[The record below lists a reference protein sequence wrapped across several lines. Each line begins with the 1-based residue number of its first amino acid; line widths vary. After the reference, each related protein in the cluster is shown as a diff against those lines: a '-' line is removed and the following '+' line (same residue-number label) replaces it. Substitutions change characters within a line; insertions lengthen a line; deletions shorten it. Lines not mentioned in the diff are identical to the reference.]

1 MIKFDHRENSET
13 EPINMTK
20 LALLGGDP
28 VRTKLFPAHNFIGD
42 AEKKKVMEI
51 MDSGVLSR
59 FLGVWH
65 DDFYGGDEVRAFER
79 EWADSY
85 RAKHGVSVNSCTSGL
100 YAAVGAAGV
109 GPGDEVIVSPYT
121 MVASVTAAVAFNAVP
136 VFADIDPQNFCL
148 SPESIRERITER
160 TKAIIVVHLFG
171 HPADMDAIMEIATQH
186 NITVIE
192 DCAQAPNATYK
203 GRPVG
208 TLGHMGVFSL
218 NYHKHIHSG
227 EGGIVLTNDER
238 LADRVAMIRNHAEAV
253 VTGREIDS
261 LVNMVGFNFRM
272 GELEA
277 GIGRM
282 QHAKSQSLVDQR
294 RYNLEYFNRN
304 LPEIEGLTIS
314 PVADDVEHSYYAAV
328 LNYEAQVAGISRDTL
343 IKALHA
349 ELPETEMRKGHGPL
363 IGGGYVKPIYLYPMF
378 QEQTAFGNLG
388 CPFKCPHYKGELNY
402 SAGICPEV
410 EHAHATIITHEY
422 MQPSLEK
429 SDLDDVLSAF
439 AKVADNMD
447 DLRAF
452 EKE

>member
-1 MIKFDHRENSET
+1 
-13 EPINMTK
+13 MTK
-20 LALLGGDP
+20 LALLGGEP

-42 AEKKKVMEI
+42 EEKQKVMEI

-65 DDFYGGDEVRAFER
+65 DDFYGGEEVRGFEK

-85 RAKHGVSVNSCTSGL
+85 QAKHGVSVNSCTSGL

-121 MVASVTAAVAFNAVP
+121 MVASVTAAIAFNAVP
-136 VFADIDPQNFCL
+136 VFADIDPKNFCI
-148 SPESIRERITER
+148 SPKSIRAQITER

-171 HPADMDAIMEIATQH
+171 HPADMDEIMEIAAEY

-192 DCAQAPNATYK
+192 DCAQAPCATYK

-227 EGGIVLTNDER
+227 EGGIVLTNDDR

-261 LVNMVGFNFRM
+261 LVNMVGFNFRL

-277 GIGRM
+277 GIGRI
-282 QHAKSQSLVDQR
+282 QHAKSQGLVDHR
-294 RYNLEYFNRN
+294 RRNLSYFNQN
-304 LPEIEGLTIS
+304 LPEIPGLTIS
-314 PVADDVEHSYYAAV
+314 PVADYVEHSYYAAV
-328 LNYEAQVAGISRDTL
+328 LNYDAEVAGLSRDVL
-343 IKALHA
+343 IRALHA

-378 QEQTAFGNLG
+378 QQQTAFGDLG
-388 CPFKCPHYKGELNY
+388 CPFKCPHYKGEINY
-402 SAGICPEV
+402 AAGICPEV
-410 EHAHATIITHEY
+410 ERAHDSIITHEY
-422 MQPSLEK
+422 MQPSLEE
-429 SDLDDVLSAF
+429 SDIDDVLAAF
-439 AKVADNMD
+439 AKVAENMD
-447 DLRAF
+447 ELRAF
-452 EKE
+452 QVSHQKG

>member
-1 MIKFDHRENSET
+1 MAQ
-13 EPINMTK
+13 
-20 LALLGGDP
+20 LALLGGTP

-42 AEKKKVMEI
+42 EEKQKVMEI

-65 DDFYGGDEVRAFER
+65 EDFYGGDEVRGFER
-79 EWADSY
+79 EWALSY
-85 RAKHGVSVNSCTSGL
+85 QAKHGIAVNSCTSGL

-121 MVASVTAAVAFNAVP
+121 MVASVTAAIAFNAVP
-136 VFADIDPQNFCL
+136 VFADIDPDNFCL
-148 SPESIRERITER
+148 SPTSIRERITER

-171 HPADMDAIMEIATQH
+171 HPADMEEIMAIAGPR

-192 DCAQAPNATYK
+192 DCAQAPSATYR

-227 EGGIVLTNDER
+227 EGGIVVTNDDG
-238 LADRVAMIRNHAEAV
+238 LADRLRLIRNHAEAV
-253 VTGREIDS
+253 VTGRDIGRDIDS

-282 QHAKSQSLVDQR
+282 QLAKSQGLVDHR
-294 RYNLEYFNRN
+294 RRNLAYFNRN
-304 LPEIEGLTIS
+304 LPAVPGLSIS
-314 PVADDVEHSYYAAV
+314 PVADYVEHSYYAAV
-328 LNYEAQVAGISRDTL
+328 LNYDAAEAGLSRDTL
-343 IKALHA
+343 LRALHG
-349 ELPETEMRKGHGPL
+349 ELPETEMRVGHGPL
-363 IGGGYVKPIYLYPMF
+363 ISGGYVRPIYLYPMF
-378 QEQTAFGNLG
+378 QQQTAFGDLG
-388 CPFKCPHYKGELNY
+388 CPFKCPHYTGEVNY
-402 SAGICPEV
+402 HAGICPET

-422 MQPSLEK
+422 IQPSMETG
-429 SDLDDVLSAF
+429 DIDDVLHAF
-439 AKVADNMD
+439 ARVAENIDA
-447 DLRAF
+447 LRKF
-452 EKE
+452 DRK

>member
-1 MIKFDHRENSET
+1 
-13 EPINMTK
+13 MTK

-28 VRTKLFPAHNFIGD
+28 VRTKLFPAHNFIGE

-65 DDFYGGDEVRAFER
+65 EDFYGGDEVRGFER

-85 RAKHGVSVNSCTSGL
+85 QAKHGVAVNSCTSGL

-148 SPESIRERITER
+148 SPASIRARITER

-171 HPADMDAIMEIATQH
+171 HPADMDEIMDIARAH

-192 DCAQAPNATYK
+192 DCAQAPCATYK

-227 EGGIVLTNDER
+227 EGGIVVTNDDR
-238 LADRVAMIRNHAEAV
+238 LADRLCLIRNHAEAV
-253 VTGREIDS
+253 VTGRTVDS
-261 LVNMVGFNFRM
+261 LVNMVGFNFRL
-272 GELEA
+272 GEIEA
-277 GIGRM
+277 GIGRV
-282 QHAKSQSLVDQR
+282 QLGKCQDLVDR
-294 RYNLEYFNRN
+294 RRRNLDYFNRN
-304 LPEIEGLTIS
+304 LPRFPGLSIS

-328 LNYEAQVAGISRDTL
+328 LNYDAEEAGLSRDTL
-343 IKALHA
+343 IKALHG
-349 ELPETEMRKGHGPL
+349 ELPETDLRQGLGPM

-378 QEQTAFGNLG
+378 QELTAYGDLG
-388 CPFKCPHYKGELNY
+388 CPFKCPHYKGQLDY
-402 SAGICPEV
+402 GAGLCPET
-410 EHAHATIITHEY
+410 EKAHATIITHEY
-422 MQPSLEK
+422 MQPSLAE
-429 SDLDDVLSAF
+429 SDIDDVLDAF
-439 AKVADNMD
+439 AKVAENLDA
-447 DLRAF
+447 LRAF
-452 EKE
+452 EKG

>member
-1 MIKFDHRENSET
+1 
-13 EPINMTK
+13 MTK
-20 LALLGGDP
+20 LALLGGSP
-28 VRTKLFPAHNFIGD
+28 VRTKTFPAHNFIGD
-42 AEKKKVMEI
+42 EEKQKVMEI

-65 DDFYGGDEVRAFER
+65 DDFYGGDEVRAFEK
-79 EWADSY
+79 EWAASV
-85 RAKHGVSVNSCTSGL
+85 RAKYGISVNSCTSGL

-148 SPESIRERITER
+148 SPQSIRNRITER

-171 HPADMDAIMEIATQH
+171 HPAEMDEIMDIAKAH

-192 DCAQAPNATYK
+192 DCAQAPCATYN

-227 EGGIVLTNDER
+227 EGGIVVTNDER

-253 VTGREIDS
+253 VTGREVDS
-261 LVNMVGFNFRM
+261 LVNMVGFNFRL

-282 QHAKSQSLVDQR
+282 QLAKSQNLVDR
-294 RYNLEYFNRN
+294 RRKNMAYFNQN
-304 LPEIEGLTIS
+304 LPAIPGLEIS
-314 PVADDVEHSYYAAV
+314 PVPDHVDHSYYAAV
-328 LNYEAQVAGISRDTL
+328 LNFDADAAGLSRDIL
-343 IKALHA
+343 IRALHA
-349 ELPETEMRKGHGPL
+349 ELPETDMRKGHGPL

-378 QEQTAFGNLG
+378 QEQIAFGDLG
-388 CPFKCPHYKGELNY
+388 CPFKCPHYKGQLNY
-402 SAGICPEV
+402 KPGICPEV
-410 EHAHATIITHEY
+410 ERAHATIITHEY
-422 MQPSLEK
+422 MQPSLEE
-429 SDLDDVLSAF
+429 SDIDDVLHAF
-439 AKVADNMD
+439 AKVAENMD
-447 DLRAF
+447 DLRGI
-452 EKE
+452 